1 MLEPCREELDQM
13 VHTIW
18 LPSSSDEC
26 STAESRCWAGCVMMT
41 AMASCEYIVEA
52 ERYFLTFGP
61 DSELSP
67 TAKAFVDCTIE
78 CAR

>member
-1 MLEPCREELDQM
+1 
-13 VHTIW
+13 
-18 LPSSSDEC
+18 
-26 STAESRCWAGCVMMT
+26 MMT